1 MYSVGMACGRAPES
15 ILSPDMLASLAESDV
30 AWTISIKPG
39 VFSDGFRL
47 SPYQQISEVFW
58 AAIGSHG
65 GFWDSFLQSLRHM
78 KHW

>member
-1 MYSVGMACGRAPES
+1 MYSVGLACDRASES
-15 ILSPDMLASLAESDV
+15 ILGPDMLASLAVSDV

-39 VFSDGFRL
+39 VFSDGFQL
-47 SPYQQISEVFW
+47 SPYQQISG

-78 KHW
+78 KHWYM